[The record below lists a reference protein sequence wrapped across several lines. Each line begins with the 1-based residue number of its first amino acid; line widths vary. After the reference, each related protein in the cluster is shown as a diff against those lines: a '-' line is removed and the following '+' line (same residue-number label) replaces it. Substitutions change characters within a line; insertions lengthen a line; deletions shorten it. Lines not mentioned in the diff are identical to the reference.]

1 MNKFTDIRD
10 EDILHLLGQDDTAA
24 FRELY
29 NRYWDKMY
37 SAAYKRIKDSAAA
50 EEIVQDLF
58 TDIWYRRRM
67 LPAVISIRIYLYT
80 AVHYKAINHIRKQ
93 IRRDS
98 FEKHA
103 NLYHLDFDNS
113 TEDYVIVNDL
123 NARLQLE
130 VNLLPLKCREVYT
143 LSRNEYKTNR
153 EIAQS
158 LGISEKAVEKHIT
171 KALKRLKTSLNILSL
186 LF

>member
-1 MNKFTDIRD
+1 MSKFTDIHD
-10 EDILHLLGQDDTAA
+10 NDILHLLDQDDAAA

-37 SAAYKRIKDSAAA
+37 SAAYKRVKDSAVA

-58 TDIWYRRRM
+58 ADIWYRRRM
-67 LPAVISIRIYLYT
+67 LPDVISIRIYLYT
-80 AVHYKAINHIRKQ
+80 AIHYKAINHIRKQ
-93 IRRDS
+93 IRRDN
-98 FEKHA
+98 FEKHI

-113 TEDYVIVNDL
+113 TEDHVIVNDL

-130 VNLLPLKCREVYT
+130 VNQLPLKCREVYT
-143 LSRNEYKTNR
+143 LSRNEYKTNK
-153 EIAQS
+153 EIAQH

-171 KALKRLKTSLNILSL
+171 KALKRLKTSLNIFFM

>member
-1 MNKFTDIRD
+1 MNKFIHIDD
-10 EDILHLLGQDDTAA
+10 EEILHFLKQDDTAA

-37 SAAYKRIKDSAAA
+37 SSAYKRVKDNAAA

-58 TDIWYRRRM
+58 TDIWYRRNM
-67 LPAVISIRIYLYT
+67 LPAITSLRIYLYT
-80 AVHYKAINHIRKQ
+80 AVHYRVINHIRKK
-93 IRRDS
+93 IKKEDI
-98 FEKHA
+98 EKYIT
-103 NLYHLDFDNS
+103 LYQLDFDNS
-113 TEDYVIVNDL
+113 TEEQVMVNDL

-130 VNLLPLKCREVYT
+130 VNQLPLKCREVYK
-143 LSRNEYKTNR
+143 LSRDDYKTNK

-171 KALKRLKTSLNILSL
+171 KALKRLKASLNSFFLI
-186 LF
+186 F